1 LGFEFFGLES
11 EVWSLGFGVLG
22 VGLGVWGS
30 RSGSEVQ
37 GIGILGVWSLVWDLA
52 FSVKRARK
60 I

>member
-1 LGFEFFGLES
+1 LES